1 MVRVME
7 TPLLTPPDQP
17 RRFVVGDARADGQ
30 RRHIELSRERVVIR
44 RGVSGV
50 PMTIAIATRDF
61 AGVSLRLRI
70 SDDAVATYQ
79 LVLVHHD
86 SDLTVPLAQAGDESD
101 LHAAWRDW
109 ARFFG
114 LPTLVERTL
123 GHDTPER
130 PALPAPRRRGSWI
143 TARRPRFLTRR
154 KAGDPSRMTV
164 VDKEQELFPLL

>member
-1 MVRVME
+1 ME
-7 TPLLTPPDQP
+7 TILSATPDMP
-17 RRFVVGDARADGQ
+17 RRLVVRDARADGQ

-44 RGVSGV
+44 RGIAGV
-50 PMTIAIATRDF
+50 PMTINIATRDF
-61 AGVSLRLRI
+61 AGVSLRLRV
-70 SDDAVATYQ
+70 SDDAVATFQ

-86 SDLTVPLAQAGDESD
+86 NDLTVPLAQAGEEND

-154 KAGDPSRMTV
+154 KAGDASRMTM
-164 VDKEQELFPLL
+164 VDKERELFPVL